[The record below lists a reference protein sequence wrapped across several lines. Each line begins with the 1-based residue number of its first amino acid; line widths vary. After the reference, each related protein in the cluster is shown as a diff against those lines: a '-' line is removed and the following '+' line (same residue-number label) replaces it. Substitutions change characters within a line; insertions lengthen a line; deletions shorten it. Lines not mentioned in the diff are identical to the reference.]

1 VVNDPRGW
9 GQQPPGPHGAWGPR
23 AWPPPANQMPPYG
36 PPWGAPPPQPTRRS
50 RRSWI
55 IGGVAGVLILAAAA
69 VGIAV
74 GMTRGD
80 TDSPPARRPSTAS
93 SPAAGTATPTIIRV
107 LPAQVLPSDEQMKQ
121 ATLIDMSGQGDLG
134 TTVDEDVDTDPP
146 NCTLTNGPTPRS
158 TVGQAISVAYHSY
171 TEHPAPYFG
180 TEAFAFVAVFNT
192 ADDAAAALSKITHSV
207 QSCTGYTSH
216 ERDKPP
222 STWAVSNVKA
232 GDGQISWL
240 TTNQPTDTHWLCGKA
255 IRVDRNVLT
264 TGMLCD
270 QNPADAPAK
279 IVDAVFANVGAHK

>member
-1 VVNDPRGW
+1 VNNDPQGW
-9 GQQPPGPHGAWGPR
+9 GQRPPGPHGAPGPG
-23 AWPPPANQMPPYG
+23 AWPPPGYQLPPYG
-36 PPWGAPPPQPTRRS
+36 SPWGAPPPQPTRRS
-50 RRSWI
+50 RGRWI
-55 IGGVAGVLILAAAA
+55 IGGVAGVVILVAAA

-80 TDSPPARRPSTAS
+80 ADSPPAPRPSAAS
-93 SPAAGTATPTIIRV
+93 SPAAGTATPTILRV
-107 LPAQVLPSDEQMKQ
+107 MPAQVLPSDEQMKQ
-121 ATLIDMSGQGDLG
+121 ATLIEMTGQGDLG

-158 TVGQAISVAYHSY
+158 TIGQAISVAYHSY

-180 TEAFAFVAVFNT
+180 AEAFAFVAVFNA

-222 STWAVSNVKA
+222 ATWAVSDVKV
-232 GDGQISWL
+232 GDSQISW
-240 TTNQPTDTHWLCGKA
+240 TTTSQPTDTHWLCGKA
-255 IRVDRNVLT
+255 IRVDHNVLI

-279 IVDAVFANVGAHK
+279 IVDAVITNVDAHK